1 MNLGSTICKL
11 CDWIN
16 HLASESS
23 ADSCAEM
30 EVMILLARGH
40 YDVKFLTHDGGST
53 RAVSSCYFSLGV

>member
-1 MNLGSTICKL
+1 M
-11 CDWIN
+11 
-16 HLASESS
+16 ASESS

-30 EVMILLARGH
+30 EVMILLAPGH